1 MNKPSGSLRQKLYCF
16 LVQNSNHRSMSRIL
30 NAKAAV
36 FVYSWSCQE
45 REKKID
51 DFVRQNCEEYLFQR
65 KKERKKRKPFGSL
78 LQKLYCFLASIILNK
93 KQMTTEFFPVF
104 LQTYA
109 EYLFQS
115 KKKRKRKPFSCLL
128 QKLYCSLASPYQF
141 SVQLC
146 YSRAFFAAFVFPSF
160 FPSFFQ
166 NWTGLD
172 VSSNK
177 YQKLVLILVN
187 TGQDNDKE
195 WDELFFIVFFL
206 ISKSL

>member
-1 MNKPSGSLRQKLYCF
+1 M
-16 LVQNSNHRSMSRIL
+16 
-30 NAKAAV
+30 
-36 FVYSWSCQE
+36 
-45 REKKID
+45 
-51 DFVRQNCEEYLFQR
+51 
-65 KKERKKRKPFGSL
+65 
-78 LQKLYCFLASIILNK
+78 
-93 KQMTTEFFPVF
+93 
-104 LQTYA
+104 
-109 EYLFQS
+109 
-115 KKKRKRKPFSCLL
+115 
-128 QKLYCSLASPYQF
+128 LYCSLASPYQF

-166 NWTGLD
+166 NWTGS